1 LANYRHVDTEKKKN
15 KEDAMKKSILAVSF
29 GMLLVVGLM
38 VAGIAAAQP
47 WGDRPGRDGGGT
59 WDCPYYSGGP
69 AGDTLNLTADQQK
82 KLIDLQEKY
91 ADKDDVITDEITK
104 KNREL
109 RKLYVSETPD
119 IKSIDKVEDQIKAL
133 MDKRFALKRE
143 FRNSARALLTDEQL
157 KANPYAFTGPGFCRG
172 GVGGGRGM
180 RGGGMMG
187 GYGPGGGRW

>member
-1 LANYRHVDTEKKKN
+1 
-15 KEDAMKKSILAVSF
+15 MKKTILTVSAAAI
-29 GMLLVVGLM
+29 LVAGLM
-38 VAGIAAAQP
+38 FAGAVAAQP
-47 WGDRPGRDGGGT
+47 WGDRPAAGRDGAWG
-59 WDCPYYSGGP
+59 CPYYPGG
-69 AGDTLNLTADQQK
+69 AGDDTLKLTADQQK

-104 KNREL
+104 KSREL

-119 IKSIDKVEDQIKAL
+119 IKSIDKVEDQIRTL

-143 FRNSARALLTDEQL
+143 FRNSARSLLTDEQL

>member
-1 LANYRHVDTEKKKN
+1 
-15 KEDAMKKSILAVSF
+15 MKKTILAVSAAAI
-29 GMLLVVGLM
+29 LVTGLM
-38 VAGIAAAQP
+38 FAGAVAAQP
-47 WGDRPGRDGGGT
+47 WGDRPGAGRDGAWG
-59 WDCPYYSGGP
+59 CPYYPGG
-69 AGDTLNLTADQQK
+69 AGDDTLNLTADQEK

-109 RKLYVSETPD
+109 RKLYVSGTPD

-133 MDKRFALKRE
+133 VDKRFALKRE
-143 FRNSARALLTDEQL
+143 FRNSARSLLTDEQL

-172 GVGGGRGM
+172 GGGFGGGRGM

>member
-1 LANYRHVDTEKKKN
+1 
-15 KEDAMKKSILAVSF
+15 
-29 GMLLVVGLM
+29 M

-47 WGDRPGRDGGGT
+47 WGDRPGRGGGT

-82 KLIDLQEKY
+82 KLIDIQEKY

-143 FRNSARALLTDEQL
+143 FRNSARAILTDEQL
-157 KANPYAFTGPGFCRG
+157 KANPYVFTGPGSCLG
-172 GVGGGRGM
+172 YGS
-180 RGGGMMG
+180 GGGMMG